1 MVVRIVIGGAV
12 TLLAFALAGWRL
24 GWLARLIRAG
34 SPAPGRIRGAP
45 RRLGAELIEVIGQRK
60 LLRRPQSGIPHAL
73 TFWGFIILLFT
84 IVEAYGD
91 VFYDKRFAIP
101 VIGHSAVL
109 GFVEDLFMLVVLAA
123 LACFGVIRVTD
134 APARRGRRSR
144 FYGSHTG
151 AAWFV
156 LAMISAVMI
165 TLLGYRAAQV
175 NTGDFPYG
183 SWAFASRGLAR
194 LLHPLGP
201 AASSVIETTLLL
213 ANVAAIMAFLVFVTY
228 SKHLHIF
235 LAPLNVAFSRR
246 PRALGPLDPAAD
258 AAGAS
263 HIEQLSW
270 KQLLDLVTC
279 TECGRCQAACPAWN
293 ANQPLSP
300 KLLVMDLRDHLL
312 DSAPRLLG
320 RTGQAPDGNGAAV
333 PSPALV
339 PGVIQPQVVWSCTT
353 CGACVEQCPVDIEH
367 VDTIVDLR
375 RALVDEGQLE
385 PGLQEALQNIAKQG
399 NSFGKSARMRARWT
413 RGLDFAIKDAR
424 KEPVM
429 YLWFVGDYASFDDRL
444 QASSRALAR
453 ILHGAGVDFGLLYEA
468 ERNAGNDVRRVGEE
482 GLFEMLAEQNI
493 RTLRAAQF
501 EEIFTT
507 DPHSLNTLRNEYP
520 ERGASYQVWH
530 YTELLAHLLETGAI
544 QVRPLGYKVTY
555 HDPCYLARHNR
566 VVDAP
571 RRILAALGCELAEMP
586 RNKTNTFCCGAGGGR
601 IWMDDSGMTERPS
614 ENRIR
619 EAMQLDVSQ
628 FIVACPKDVTM
639 YSDAAKTTGSD
650 DRLAVRDITLLV
662 EEALVRPAGADA
674 PEELTV

>member
-73 TFWGFIILLFT
+73 TFWGFIILLVT

-101 VIGHSAVL
+101 VVGHSAAL

-123 LACFGVIRVTD
+123 LVCFGVIRVTD

-183 SWAFASRGLAR
+183 SWAFASRGFGR
-194 LLHPLGP
+194 LLHPLGL
-201 AASSVIETTLLL
+201 AANGVIETTLLL

-246 PRALGPLDPAAD
+246 PRALGPLDAAAD

-279 TECGRCQAACPAWN
+279 TECGRCQAACPAWQ
-293 ANQPLSP
+293 AGQPLSP

-312 DSAPRLLG
+312 ASAPRLLG
-320 RTGQAPDGNGAAV
+320 STEQAPDRSGAPAD
-333 PSPALV
+333 SPTLV

-375 RALVDEGQLE
+375 RALVDEGRME
-385 PGLQEALQNIAKQG
+385 PGLQEALQNIAQQG

-424 KEPVM
+424 KEPVK

-482 GLFEMLAEQNI
+482 GLFELLAEQNI
-493 RTLRAAQF
+493 QTLRAAQF

-530 YTELLAHLLETGAI
+530 YTELLAHLLETGAPP
-544 QVRPLGYKVTY
+544 QPCRGCAAADPGGTRLRAGRDAAQQDQHVLLRRRRRP
-555 HDPCYLARHNR
+555 YL
-566 VVDAP
+566 D
-571 RRILAALGCELAEMP
+571 
-586 RNKTNTFCCGAGGGR
+586 GR
-601 IWMDDSGMTERPS
+601 QRPDRAS
-614 ENRIR
+614 QR
-619 EAMQLDVSQ
+619 EPD
-628 FIVACPKDVTM
+628 KG
-639 YSDAAKTTGSD
+639 SDAARCQPVHR
-650 DRLAVRDITLLV
+650 RL
-662 EEALVRPAGADA
+662 P
-674 PEELTV
+674 